1 MGRKLNFK
9 KGCRYLWLPAVVL
22 LIEVFFFNYRHWESI
37 GNQEISGESL
47 NGRLHFGSGYL
58 QTGGNTYLA
67 GEGGLEILVEGI
79 GEELKTA
86 CIRIRMLNSEKD
98 KESPVVIRQLVTD
111 ESHQLF
117 YELPRREVWAGE
129 ERSAYMTYHLYG
141 KCGDLQIIPL
151 LEKGDEISLSLS
163 LNPVIPLF
171 FSWERVFV
179 TGLLLALVCLLR
191 PVSILHQ
198 IPALKPGK
206 RQAKCF
212 WGRPR
217 LFLFFAVHGA
227 LFFCLTGLN
236 PFFQQET
243 GGNQKQYQKLAE
255 SLKAGTFFVMEEPPE
270 VLKNMENPY
279 DFAYRNQ
286 LMEES
291 GEGYQWD
298 HAYYEGKYYVYFGVV
313 PAVLFYLPFYLLT
326 GRHLSNH
333 TLIFLLSLLFL
344 LGVLGVIYELI
355 RKWFPKISLA
365 SWFLVTELV
374 LTGSNV
380 IYMTKRPD
388 LYTVPILSGL
398 SFGMLG
404 LWCFL
409 KAVEKQ
415 KMSCVYIALGSFL
428 TALIAGCRPQLFV
441 FVIPA
446 VFLLTQHMLLYPEKK
461 SPAGRKFPFWP
472 AVSFFLPM
480 LIVAAALMYYN
491 YSRFGSVFD
500 FGASYNLTFND
511 MRRRGFH
518 FDRIPLG
525 IFAYL
530 FAPVQLTEQF
540 PFAQA
545 IYFDSQYMGVT
556 IQEATYG
563 GIFRIHPFA
572 WFCLLPFLLCRYF
585 RKYNQ
590 SAWKMALLFTASAI
604 GVIVID
610 TNMSGILMRYFSD
623 FSVFF
628 MLAGALSAFTLLER
642 FGLEAPACP
651 AKERQGSAGFFR
663 AGIIWG
669 LLFCLVGSLVYQ
681 GMIFF
686 LDTGESLRELRPDL
700 YSHVKYLTA
709 FWL

>member
-206 RQAKCF
+206 LQTKGF
-212 WGRPR
+212 WGCPKT
-217 LFLFFAVHGA
+217 LLFFAVHGA

-313 PAVLFYLPFYLLT
+313 PAVLFYLPF
-326 GRHLSNH
+326 
-333 TLIFLLSLLFL
+333 
-344 LGVLGVIYELI
+344 
-355 RKWFPKISLA
+355 
-365 SWFLVTELV
+365 
-374 LTGSNV
+374 
-380 IYMTKRPD
+380 
-388 LYTVPILSGL
+388 
-398 SFGMLG
+398 
-404 LWCFL
+404 
-409 KAVEKQ
+409 
-415 KMSCVYIALGSFL
+415 
-428 TALIAGCRPQLFV
+428 
-441 FVIPA
+441 
-446 VFLLTQHMLLYPEKK
+446 
-461 SPAGRKFPFWP
+461 
-472 AVSFFLPM
+472 
-480 LIVAAALMYYN
+480 
-491 YSRFGSVFD
+491 
-500 FGASYNLTFND
+500 
-511 MRRRGFH
+511 
-518 FDRIPLG
+518 
-525 IFAYL
+525 
-530 FAPVQLTEQF
+530 
-540 PFAQA
+540 
-545 IYFDSQYMGVT
+545 
-556 IQEATYG
+556 
-563 GIFRIHPFA
+563 
-572 WFCLLPFLLCRYF
+572 
-585 RKYNQ
+585 
-590 SAWKMALLFTASAI
+590 
-604 GVIVID
+604 
-610 TNMSGILMRYFSD
+610 
-623 FSVFF
+623 
-628 MLAGALSAFTLLER
+628 
-642 FGLEAPACP
+642 
-651 AKERQGSAGFFR
+651 
-663 AGIIWG
+663 
-669 LLFCLVGSLVYQ
+669 
-681 GMIFF
+681 
-686 LDTGESLRELRPDL
+686 
-700 YSHVKYLTA
+700 
-709 FWL
+709 